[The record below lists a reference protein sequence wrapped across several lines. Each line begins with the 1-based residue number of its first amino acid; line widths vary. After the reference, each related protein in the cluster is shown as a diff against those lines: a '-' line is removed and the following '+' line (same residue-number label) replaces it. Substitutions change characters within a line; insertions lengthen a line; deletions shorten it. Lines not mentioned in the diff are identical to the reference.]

1 MSTVTTRVH
10 RQSPLAGVEGAIARE
25 AFEAL
30 SHCRRTKPRIS
41 LRVADAEVERT
52 LELPA
57 GTLAPILEVLEQAA
71 AGHSVT
77 VLPVDAELSTAQAAE
92 LLNVSE
98 PYVLKLLDAGAL
110 PHCKVGK
117 QRKVRTEELA
127 AYKKVSAKHREALLD
142 ELVAEAQRLEL
153 GYSKP

>member
-25 AFEAL
+25 AFDAL

-41 LRVADAEVERT
+41 LRVADAKVERT

-71 AGHSVT
+71 AGHAVT
-77 VLPVDAELSTAQAAE
+77 VLPVDAELSIAQAAE
-92 LLNVSE
+92 ALNVSE
-98 PYVLKLLDAGAL
+98 PYVIKLLDASTL

-117 QRKVRTEELA
+117 QRKVRTEDLA
-127 AYKKVSAKHREALLD
+127 AYKKATAKRRDALFNK
-142 ELVAEAQRLEL
+142 LVAQSEEL
-153 GYSKP
+153 GLYDLA